1 MDKWNLIT
9 HRWKFGSQNT
19 SIKAW
24 RVVCV
29 HNEISRKLL
38 QINEF
43 PAAKACVKLLP
54 KENELKFCWCWN
66 LLTLWSICPYLWQ
79 NLDSLRIHPV
89 KIQLMSTVFMT
100 VRWVIWWHLWWPLKV
115 SITCCVHQLT
125 ITNVLLILRSSSLC
139 LPTVPL
145 LLHCAMLCP
154 HISQDYTV
162 SDLITGHLTG
172 TKPSDY
178 LSHLPWPPTGSQ
190 EAIRG

>member
-1 MDKWNLIT
+1 MSWHIAFRLSADFGQVEYHSRTLGPDWVFLETLIIYCHGQMDKWNLIT

-139 LPTVPL
+139 NLPL
-145 LLHCAMLCP
+145 LLHCEMTC
-154 HISQDYTV
+154 
-162 SDLITGHLTG
+162 
-172 TKPSDY
+172 
-178 LSHLPWPPTGSQ
+178 
-190 EAIRG
+190 